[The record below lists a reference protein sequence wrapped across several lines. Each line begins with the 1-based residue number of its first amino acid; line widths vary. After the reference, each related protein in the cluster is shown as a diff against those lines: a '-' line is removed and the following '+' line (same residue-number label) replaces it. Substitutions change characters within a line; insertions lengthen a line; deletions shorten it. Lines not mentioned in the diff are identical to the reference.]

1 MGNSAAVPSLSSEQ
15 LQQYVTNSVFTSDEV
30 RALWS
35 HFHLISSGQDSIDRN
50 KFQAALMFRDTAL
63 LDRIFRVV
71 DQDDDNQIDFTE
83 YLLCVSTIS
92 HKMAQETKL
101 EFSFEIYDFDSDGFI
116 SSSDLT
122 TVLAV
127 TLKEHDLVVTKP
139 DIDEIVELTMK
150 EAQPAIPGLI
160 SYPEYRSLV
169 LSRPHLLSHFT
180 INISNIISE
189 YSTHTGKIF

>member
-1 MGNSAAVPSLSSEQ
+1 MGNSATVPTLDAEQ
-15 LQQYVTNSVFTSDEV
+15 LQYHVASSVFSSDEV

-35 HFHLISSGQDSIDRN
+35 HFHVISNGDEYIDRN

-71 DQDDDNQIDFTE
+71 DQDDNNQIDFGE
-83 YLLCVSTIS
+83 YLSCVSTIS

-101 EFSFEIYDFDSDGFI
+101 EFSFKIYDFDSDGFI

-127 TLKEHDLVVTKP
+127 TLKEHDLVVTKTE
-139 DIDEIVELTMK
+139 IDEIVELTMK

-160 SYPEYRSLV
+160 SYPEYHSLV
-169 LSRPHLLSHFT
+169 LSRPHLLTHFT

-189 YSTHTGKIF
+189 YSTHTGKSF